1 MNSTWYS
8 WNVPQSNFQRQKQN
22 YFGGTDL
29 GLLFYKNNKQTKK
42 THKTKQITGE
52 ANVLQM
58 MLEYDKVSRYTA
70 CSIVKLYKKNAS
82 MITIIDLSSHFTRR
96 TNEFMH
102 QLHYLITSHTSLA
115 IRSHKK
121 VHSIFFVYSKL
132 WATKCPNTGE
142 KQAGLWSNMVVRG
155 FSLLT
160 T

>member
-22 YFGGTDL
+22 YFWGTDL
-29 GLLFYKNNKQTKK
+29 GLLLKTNKQKNPQNQTNHRWSKCFANDARTWQSIMLYSMQHSQALQKK
-42 THKTKQITGE
+42 H
-52 ANVLQM
+52 
-58 MLEYDKVSRYTA
+58 
-70 CSIVKLYKKNAS
+70 AS
-82 MITIIDLSSHFTRR
+82 MITIIDLSSHFTCR

-132 WATKCPNTGE
+132 WATKCPNTRE